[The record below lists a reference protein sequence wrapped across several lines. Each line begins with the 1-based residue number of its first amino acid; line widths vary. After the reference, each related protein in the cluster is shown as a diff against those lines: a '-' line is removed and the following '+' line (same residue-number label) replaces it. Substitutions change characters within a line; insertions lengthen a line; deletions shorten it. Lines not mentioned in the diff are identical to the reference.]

1 MAILPEEIGQHQ
13 ASVTPDKTRPTPNVA
28 CYGSVKNQMRYFSRY
43 EHTFKISYLIIN
55 LPAAVIAPPA
65 RKLEC

>member
-13 ASVTPDKTRPTPNVA
+13 ASVTPDKTQSTHNVA
-28 CYGSVKNQMRYFSRY
+28 YYGSIKNQMHYFSRY
-43 EHTFKISYLIIN
+43 EHTFKIPSLTTN

-65 RKLEC
+65 RKLE